1 MIEAVLNLKVRNNW
15 IADVSKE
22 YPVRIRIL
30 DCIPF
35 AKEGRRAL
43 LEIYNVNDLNKFT
56 TEILKNLI
64 T

>member
-22 YPVRIRIL
+22 YPARIRIL

-43 LEIYNVNDLNKFT
+43 LEIYNVNDLNNFT
-56 TEILKNLI
+56 TEIFKNLI